1 VGAYAS
7 RSLLTRIETT
17 SGEERVLGA
26 VRKCP
31 VAALYKKKHFV
42 FSVSL
47 IAFDEEG

>member
-7 RSLLTRIETT
+7 RTQLRRIETT

-31 VAALYKKKHFV
+31 VAVFYKSKHFV